1 MRAQSLPPRAQT
13 APTPVQVA
21 RRFRVRPL
29 WPRILLAVGTTTAV
43 VVAGGLA
50 YAGATAAQINSNI
63 HRSDILLADPSQTV
77 QSVPKLTAD
86 TNILVMGMDSRLGE
100 DGKPLPADVYDA
112 LHAGGDDVGGYNAN
126 VLMLL
131 HIPAD
136 GSKATALSIPRDDYV
151 QTAGFPGAGFKAK
164 IKEAYGYA
172 LAAEQTA
179 LLNEG
184 KANDDAT
191 YQAARDAGRKAEIAT
206 VSKFLGSVHIDHFVE
221 VTMAAFYQV
230 AQVIAPITVC
240 INRATKDTFSGA
252 DFKAGTQQ
260 IDAKQAVAFVRQ
272 RRDTSDSTYFFTD
285 LDRERRQQAFIASV
299 LHQLKQAGTLT
310 DIPKMQGVFDAVSK
324 NIAVDSG
331 LDLIQLAQQATS
343 LTGGNIS
350 FSTLPIT
357 GFGWS
362 PEGASIN
369 TVDVAQV
376 QATVKTLLAPPSPTP
391 TAAAPT
397 SQAAP
402 SNAPAPAATG
412 APAAQAP
419 AEPGAPAQATT
430 ATPSPTDNTYADWTG
445 SLQGGGIPCVK

>member
-1 MRAQSLPPRAQT
+1 MRAHGLPPRAQS
-13 APTPVQVA
+13 APRPRSGPHAQVA
-21 RRFRVRPL
+21 RRFRVRPV
-29 WPRILLAVGTTTAV
+29 WPRVLLAVGVTAAV
-43 VVAGGLA
+43 VVTGGLT
-50 YAGATAAQINSNI
+50 YAGATAAQINGNI
-63 HRSDILLADPSQTV
+63 RRSDILADPSQTV

-86 TNILVMGMDSRLGE
+86 TNILIMGMDSRLGE

-112 LHAGGDDVGGYNAN
+112 LHAGGDDVGGYNSN

-136 GSKATALSIPRDDYV
+136 GSKSTAISIPRDDYV

-172 LAAEQTA
+172 LAEEQKT
-179 LLNEG
+179 LLAQG

-191 YQAARDAGRKAEIAT
+191 YQASRDAGRKAEIAT

-240 INRATKDTFSGA
+240 VNRATQDTFSGA
-252 DFKAGTQQ
+252 NFKAGTQQ

-272 RRDTSDSTYFFTD
+272 RRDTSDPSYFFTD

-310 DIPKMQGVFDAVSK
+310 NIPKMQGVFDAVSK

-376 QATVKTLLAPPSPTP
+376 QATVKTLLAPPAPTP
-391 TAAAPT
+391 
-397 SQAAP
+397 
-402 SNAPAPAATG
+402 
-412 APAAQAP
+412 
-419 AEPGAPAQATT
+419 
-430 ATPSPTDNTYADWTG
+430 
-445 SLQGGGIPCVK
+445 